1 MIATTWIWMTHEVRT
16 IKDDEGLW
24 FCVRDIGSTLE
35 YKDTKKM
42 IRNLPDRYTVKV
54 VNTENNQNANYISEY
69 AMWRLINRSNKP
81 KAVEFQTWLETEVLP
96 SLRKYSGFHTD
107 EKVQELIKKVS
118 DCEDKISALKGEL
131 ECLSSKRLGQLL
143 YKMNRKCNS
152 ALAWKLLANALVS
165 ENCVKKK
172 ICEGAPQYYVLDES
186 EARYL
191 INGKYTDYTSYSYS

>member
-1 MIATTWIWMTHEVRT
+1 MIATTWIWMTNKVRT
-16 IKDDEGLW
+16 IKNDEGLW

-35 YKDTKKM
+35 YKNIKEMVRK
-42 IRNLPDRYTVKV
+42 LPDRYPIKV
-54 VNTENNQNANYISEY
+54 VKTENNREANYISEY

-96 SLRKYSGFHTD
+96 SIRKYGGFHTD
-107 EKVQELIKKVS
+107 EKVQKLIENIA
-118 DCEDKISALKGEL
+118 DRDDKISALKDEL

-152 ALAWKLLANALVS
+152 AYEWKLLAESLVDN
-165 ENCVKKK
+165 NCVKKK
-172 ICEGAPQYYVLDES
+172 LCDGAPQYYVLDES

-191 INGKYTDYTSYSYS
+191 IKGKYDDYTTCS